1 MSIAINRWAA
11 AINSNLLAIANLDW
25 LDLASQSVVEVKL
38 SAPSALH
45 MRRLCTIEAPV
56 LVRSRS

>member
-1 MSIAINRWAA
+1 
-11 AINSNLLAIANLDW
+11 
-25 LDLASQSVVEVKL
+25 LASQSVVEVKL